1 MKITLIRKDEEQG
14 TEALSLCDSNTFF
27 EKIKT
32 ENKAGHISE
41 LREILPRLTGSSA
54 HYAHIDKLPRVYPAV
69 EYTRKQNGEKRMKH
83 YNGLVQ
89 LEVNR
94 LADLYEVEY
103 VKRQVAQLPQTFAAF
118 CGSSGR
124 SVKIWVRFA
133 RPDGTL
139 PTIQEAL
146 LFHAHAY
153 RLAVT
158 CYQPML
164 PFGITLKEPDLMQS
178 CRMTVDEQPYYN
190 PSSVPFCIEQPLAL
204 PDEESFRQRKQ
215 NSETA
220 LERMTPGCESLQ
232 TLTLMYQ
239 SARKRALAEME
250 NWKRDDGLEP

>member
-1 MKITLIRKDEEQG
+1 M
-14 TEALSLCDSNTFF
+14 SLCDSNTFF

-124 SVKIWVRFA
+124 SAKIWILFA
-133 RPDGTL
+133 LPDGTT
-139 PTIQEAL
+139 PKRESDAT

-153 RLAVT
+153 RMAVK
-158 CYQPML
+158 CYQPLL
-164 PFGITLKEPDLMQS
+164 PFAITLKEPSLTQS
-178 CRMTVDEQPYYN
+178 CRMTLDGYPYYN
-190 PSSVPFCIEQPLAL
+190 PAAVPFCLEQPPQHARGREL
-204 PDEESFRQRKQ
+204 PATKTRRK
-215 NSETA
+215 
-220 LERMTPGCESLQ
+220 
-232 TLTLMYQ
+232 
-239 SARKRALAEME
+239 
-250 NWKRDDGLEP
+250 EPAVAAASGQ

>member
-14 TEALSLCDSNTFF
+14 TEALSLCDSDAFL

-94 LADLYEVEY
+94 LADQYEVEY

-133 RPDGTL
+133 RP
-139 PTIQEAL
+139 
-146 LFHAHAY
+146 
-153 RLAVT
+153 
-158 CYQPML
+158 
-164 PFGITLKEPDLMQS
+164 
-178 CRMTVDEQPYYN
+178 
-190 PSSVPFCIEQPLAL
+190 
-204 PDEESFRQRKQ
+204 
-215 NSETA
+215 TA
-220 LERMTPGCESLQ
+220 LCPPYRRLSCFMLTPIGW
-232 TLTLMYQ
+232 
-239 SARKRALAEME
+239 R
-250 NWKRDDGLEP
+250 

>member
-14 TEALSLCDSNTFF
+14 TEALSLCDSDTFF

-103 VKRQVAQLPQTFAAF
+103 VKRQVAQLATDL
-118 CGSSGR
+118 C
-124 SVKIWVRFA
+124 RFL
-133 RPDGTL
+133 RFKRTERKDMGTL
-139 PTIQEAL
+139 RTPRRHSAHHTGGSPVSCSRLSAGGDL
-146 LFHAHAY
+146 LPAHA
-153 RLAVT
+153 
-158 CYQPML
+158 
-164 PFGITLKEPDLMQS
+164 
-178 CRMTVDEQPYYN
+178 
-190 PSSVPFCIEQPLAL
+190 
-204 PDEESFRQRKQ
+204 SFRHHTEGTGPDAKLPHDR
-215 NSETA
+215 
-220 LERMTPGCESLQ
+220 G
-232 TLTLMYQ
+232 
-239 SARKRALAEME
+239 
-250 NWKRDDGLEP
+250 

>member
-14 TEALSLCDSNTFF
+14 TEALSLCDSDAFL

-124 SVKIWVRFA
+124 SVKIWIRFA
-133 RPDGTL
+133 RTDGSL
-139 PTIQEAL
+139 PTATQEVL
-146 LFHAHAY
+146 LSRLSAGGDLLPAHA
-153 RLAVT
+153 
-158 CYQPML
+158 
-164 PFGITLKEPDLMQS
+164 
-178 CRMTVDEQPYYN
+178 
-190 PSSVPFCIEQPLAL
+190 
-204 PDEESFRQRKQ
+204 SFRHHTEGTGPDAKLPHDR
-215 NSETA
+215 
-220 LERMTPGCESLQ
+220 G
-232 TLTLMYQ
+232 
-239 SARKRALAEME
+239 
-250 NWKRDDGLEP
+250 

>member
-1 MKITLIRKDEEQG
+1 MKYLEV
-14 TEALSLCDSNTFF
+14 TFTTHPCN
-27 EKIKT
+27 ET
-32 ENKAGHISE
+32 VNDVC
-41 LREILPRLTGSSA
+41 LL
-54 HYAHIDKLPRVYPAV
+54 
-69 EYTRKQNGEKRMKH
+69 YTS

-103 VKRQVAQLPQTFAAF
+103 VKRQVAQLPQTVAAF

-124 SVKIWVRFA
+124 SVKIGVRFA

-164 PFGITLKEPDLMQS
+164 PFGITLKEPD
-178 CRMTVDEQPYYN
+178 VYK
-190 PSSVPFCIEQPLAL
+190 
-204 PDEESFRQRKQ
+204 RQ
-215 NSETA
+215 T
-220 LERMTPGCESLQ
+220 T
-232 TLTLMYQ
+232 
-239 SARKRALAEME
+239 
-250 NWKRDDGLEP
+250 

>member
-14 TEALSLCDSNTFF
+14 TEALSLCDSDAFL

-133 RPDGTL
+133 RRRHSAHHTGGSPVSCSRLSAGGDLL
-139 PTIQEAL
+139 P
-146 LFHAHAY
+146 AHA
-153 RLAVT
+153 
-158 CYQPML
+158 
-164 PFGITLKEPDLMQS
+164 
-178 CRMTVDEQPYYN
+178 
-190 PSSVPFCIEQPLAL
+190 
-204 PDEESFRQRKQ
+204 SFRHHTEGTGPDAKLPHDR
-215 NSETA
+215 
-220 LERMTPGCESLQ
+220 G
-232 TLTLMYQ
+232 
-239 SARKRALAEME
+239 
-250 NWKRDDGLEP
+250 

>member
-14 TEALSLCDSNTFF
+14 TEALSLCDSDTFF

-133 RPDGTL
+133 RTDGSL
-139 PTIQEAL
+139 PTATQEVL
-146 LFHAHAY
+146 LFHLH
-153 RLAVT
+153 
-158 CYQPML
+158 QN
-164 PFGITLKEPDLMQS
+164 PF
-178 CRMTVDEQPYYN
+178 
-190 PSSVPFCIEQPLAL
+190 
-204 PDEESFRQRKQ
+204 
-215 NSETA
+215 
-220 LERMTPGCESLQ
+220 LQ
-232 TLTLMYQ
+232 
-239 SARKRALAEME
+239 
-250 NWKRDDGLEP
+250 